1 MAELDKLQQCIEY
14 QFNDKYILIQALRH
28 RSFCNEHKM
37 KRIDSNERMEFLG
50 DAILQLE
57 TSQYL
62 YRKYPNLSEG
72 EISKKR
78 TSMVCEKS
86 LASCARLIHLGNYIY
101 LGKGEEI
108 SKGYDKDSI
117 LADAM
122 EALIGALYLDGGI
135 TVANEF
141 IDEHIINRAEVNEFF
156 FDSKTA
162 LQERVRQI
170 TADTLRYRVV
180 SISGPEHLK
189 TYNVVVS
196 IGDRDI
202 GAGSG
207 TSKKSA
213 EQSAAM
219 EALSKL

>member
-202 GAGSG
+202 GTGSG

>member
-14 QFNDKYILIQALRH
+14 RFKDKYILIQALRH

-86 LASCARLIHLGNYIY
+86 LASCARLIHLGKYIY

-202 GAGSG
+202 GEGSG

>member
-1 MAELDKLQQCIEY
+1 MAELDKLQQCIKY
-14 QFNDKYILIQALRH
+14 RFKDKYILIQALRH